1 MEEFLRIALSFPT
14 LVFSILLAVSV
25 AYWALAATGMLHID
39 ALDGWVAP
47 DIDGIEV
54 DGLAGLL
61 MRFGLGGLPLMLIL
75 TVLFF
80 VAWLLTYFADYLLL
94 RHMDI
99 PVLSWLLGLAVML
112 GALVAGVV
120 VTSVVLRPLRGLMA
134 RLAPPAM
141 RSVIGQLAV
150 VRTPTVSATHGQ
162 VSVEDGGAGLIL
174 NVRCD
179 QGRDFQ
185 RGDRV
190 VLIEYLEAENAYR
203 VMAEDEFH
211 GR

>member
-14 LVFSILLAVSV
+14 LVFSILLAVAV
-25 AYWALAATGMLHID
+25 TYWALAATGMVQID
-39 ALDGWVAP
+39 ALDGWIAP
-47 DIDGIEV
+47 DFDGVEV
-54 DGLAGLL
+54 DGLAGVL

-80 VAWLLTYFADYLLL
+80 VAWLLSYFADYLLL
-94 RHMDI
+94 RHLDF
-99 PVLSWLLGLAVML
+99 PLVGWVLGLATML
-112 GALVAGVV
+112 AALVAGIA
-120 VTSVVLRPLRGLMA
+120 VTSLVLRPLRGLMA
-134 RLAPPAM
+134 RLAPPAA
-141 RSVIGQLAV
+141 RSVIGQVAL

-162 VSVEDGGAGLIL
+162 ASVEDGGAGLIL

-179 QGRDFQ
+179 QDRGYQ